1 MPCCSSKPKTSR
13 QQGAVLLFALV
24 CLLALSSMVILSAGK
39 ASREALDARRLASEY
54 QADLLAESLVER
66 ARNLILQDKDT
77 LTDTLEDPW
86 VEPIVGEN
94 YSILIEPCNAWLNI
108 NEALDDERV
117 QDAVKRLV
125 EDKNISADAIDYLL
139 DWLDTDSDE
148 ERIPGSEGKAYAR
161 KWPKYK
167 PRNDEMPVPDEIL
180 LIQEFEDLPD
190 GWVDAFL
197 TTWSDKN
204 ININF
209 VSRELFEAYLPEI
222 ATDWTQVEQWRLSE
236 GFHSKSD
243 LIKALPQL
251 EGDGELW
258 TTVSNAISLS
268 GNLFRVTIEIQLPFV
283 YERRRYILKRNPIL
297 VDRAPKVVRGD
308 VLETIPTE

>member
-1 MPCCSSKPKTSR
+1 MF
-13 QQGAVLLFALV
+13 VLV
-24 CLLALSSMVILSAGK
+24 CLLALSSMVILSSGK
-39 ASREALDARRLASEY
+39 ASREALDARRLVSEY

-86 VEPIVGEN
+86 AEPVVGETFTM
-94 YSILIEPCNAWLNI
+94 LIEPCNARLNI
-108 NEALDDERV
+108 NETLDDARV
-117 QDAVKRLV
+117 QDTVKRLV
-125 EDKNISADAIDYLL
+125 GDENLGVEAVEHLL
-139 DWLDTDSDE
+139 DWLDPDEDE
-148 ERIPGSEGKAYAR
+148 ERIPGSEQNAYMR

-180 LIQEFEDLPD
+180 LVAGFENLNRQ
-190 GWVDAFL
+190 WVDKYL
-197 TTWSDKN
+197 TVWSDKN

-209 VSRELFEAYLPEI
+209 ISQELFEAYLPEI
-222 ATDWTQVEQWRLSE
+222 AADWTQVEQWRLGE
-236 GFHSKSD
+236 GFRTKSD
-243 LIKALPQL
+243 LIEALPQL

-258 TTVSNAISLS
+258 TTISNAISLS
-268 GNLFRVTIEIQLPFV
+268 GNLFRVTIEIHLPFV

-297 VDRAPKVVRGD
+297 VDRAPEVVRGD